1 MPKLLYFRNEHD
13 EDAIMSSLA
22 RIASEHGYTN
32 MAGPKPGQGNV
43 AELLAAIAD
52 GEVALVLLPDEHL
65 SLAVDFLR
73 QAAREQSAD
82 LPLSNALSDI
92 ASSLARP
99 GVLDGD

>member
-22 RIASEHGYTN
+22 QIASQHGYTN
-32 MAGPKPGQGNV
+32 IAGPKPGAGNV

-73 QAAREQSAD
+73 QAARDHSGD

-92 ASSLARP
+92 ASSLAQP
-99 GVLDGD
+99 GVIDFD